1 MQVDDDETPEES
13 NDILD
18 DETGPLVP
26 LHDPD
31 LTWTVSHYAKD
42 EVVLA
47 LVTALLQRQVADCF
61 AWAHELIASGYT
73 ALFPLLRHIYYDFY
87 YELNPSLEAYLDK
100 KEKEADTVTA
110 VLTVLKNML
119 RATATST
126 VFLWRQMTYNEAV
139 LLDYDLNRL
148 SLGNSTT
155 TTTSTGDD
163 NDSQSQMLL
172 LLTHVVQQDW
182 LSLCYELR
190 WLFEHDLG
198 LEAQTAVWD
207 FYAGNPQ
214 RNTVSAAVLQQ
225 HHTFIQILLVIARCE
240 ATLPDKKLRFV
251 TYDGAHSAATPM
263 MPLLQPELAAFALSQ
278 DATPADT
285 PQPREAKLLPVDPT
299 ITWRHW
305 LERVFPYSYDTNTPL
320 EPSFKFRF

>member
-1 MQVDDDETPEES
+1 MQVDDETPEEQEEEK
-13 NDILD
+13 DILD
-18 DETGPLVP
+18 DDLLLQVP

-31 LTWTVSHYAKD
+31 LTWTVSLYAKD

-100 KEKEADTVTA
+100 KEKEADPVTA

-126 VFLWRQMTYNEAV
+126 VFLWRQLTYNDSV
-139 LLDYDLNRL
+139 LLDYEMNRL
-148 SLGNSTT
+148 SLGTT
-155 TTTSTGDD
+155 TTTTTGHE
-163 NDSQSQMLL
+163 SQSQMLL

-251 TYDGAHSAATPM
+251 TYDGAHSTATPM
-263 MPLLQPELAAFALSQ
+263 PLLPPELAAFALSQ
-278 DATPADT
+278 DATTTNT
-285 PQPREAKLLPVDPT
+285 PQPLEAKLLPVDPT

-320 EPSFKFRF
+320 EPGFKFRF